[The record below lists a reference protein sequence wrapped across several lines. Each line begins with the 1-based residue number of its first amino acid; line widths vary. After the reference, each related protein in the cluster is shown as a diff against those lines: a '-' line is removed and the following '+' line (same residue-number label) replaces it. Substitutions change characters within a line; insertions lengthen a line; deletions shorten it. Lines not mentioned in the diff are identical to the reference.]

1 MRTQSPIR
9 GLLCGAALLALLFAP
24 FSGSLAQPAR
34 GAAEPIPIN
43 IGLPNSN
50 YWPAYVA
57 RELKLFEKAGFKPS
71 FYVFQSGAPLI
82 AGMKSG
88 SLDLAWTGLATLF
101 MLAQDVPLTYLYT
114 PLDSSSQ
121 EGLIVNP
128 KAGIQSYRDIARS
141 KSIGAPT
148 ATCAQ
153 IAVVLAARKAG
164 IPAAELHVSNLS
176 PNLLEN
182 ALKNG
187 QIDSTFIW
195 GPWSLQLRKAGYEI
209 VNWDKDF
216 EPEGGVCATNVAA
229 RPDFLAAY
237 PTAGCKLVQVQAL
250 TLEATKRDP
259 SVAIRSLEQTLG
271 VSSDIAK
278 ETYETLSIP
287 SLESQ
292 ADPNAPWS
300 LTAEHGGLARKLF
313 VAAEALHEA
322 KIFDKQLSYDQIRKS
337 IDSKYVTQYLA
348 KGGC

>member
-1 MRTQSPIR
+1 MRAQSSR
-9 GLLCGAALLALLFAP
+9 QGFLCGAALLALLFA
-24 FSGSLAQPAR
+24 SCGSSLAQPAKT
-34 GAAEPIPIN
+34 AAEPIPIN

-101 MLAQDVPLTYLYT
+101 MIAQDIPLTYLYT

-121 EGLIVNP
+121 EGLIVSP
-128 KAGIQSYRDIARS
+128 KAGIKSYRDIGRS

-164 IPAAELHVSNLS
+164 ISITELHVSNLS

-182 ALKNG
+182 ALKNE

-229 RPDFLAAY
+229 RPDFLTAH
-237 PTAGCKLVQVQAL
+237 PSAGCKLVQVQAL
-250 TLEATKRDP
+250 TLEAAKRDP

-271 VSSDIAK
+271 VSTDIAK
-278 ETYETLSIP
+278 ETYETLAIP
-287 SLESQ
+287 TLESQ
-292 ADPNAPWS
+292 VDPKGPWS
-300 LTAEHGGLARKLF
+300 LTAEHGGLAQKLF

-322 KIFDKQLSYDQIRKS
+322 KIFDKRLSLEQIRKS
-337 IDSKYVTQYLA
+337 IDSRYVTQYLG

>member
-1 MRTQSPIR
+1 MWTGQSRSRIAFWAV
-9 GLLCGAALLALLFAP
+9 LTLLASWSGTSTAQDGKGAP
-24 FSGSLAQPAR
+24 A
-34 GAAEPIPIN
+34 PIPIN

-101 MLAQDVPLTYLYT
+101 MVAQDIPLTYIYT

-121 EGLIVNP
+121 EGLVVHP
-128 KAGIQSYRDIARS
+128 ESGIGSYRDIAKS

-164 IPAAELHVSNLS
+164 VPLSSLRVANLS
-176 PNLLEN
+176 PNLLQS
-182 ALKNG
+182 ALQNG

-195 GPWSLQLRKAGYEI
+195 GPWSLQLRDAGYKI
-209 VNWDKDF
+209 VNWDADY
-216 EPEGGVCATNVAA
+216 EPGGGVCATNVAA
-229 RPDFLAAY
+229 RPEFLRTN
-237 PTAGCKLVQVQAL
+237 PEAGCKLVKVHAL
-250 TLEATKRDP
+250 TLEAAKRDP
-259 SVAIRSLEQTLG
+259 EVAIRSLEQTLG
-271 VSSDIAK
+271 LARDIAK
-278 ETYETLSIP
+278 QTYETLAIP

-292 ADPNAPWS
+292 LDPDGPWS
-300 LTAEHGGLARKLF
+300 LTAEKGGLAGKLS

-322 KIFDKQLSYDQIRKS
+322 KIFDKLLGPEQIRNA
-337 IDSKYVTQYLA
+337 IDARYVRQYLA
-348 KGGC
+348 NPDC